1 MSSKQATSAGEG
13 LERSCEGWIASATP
27 RDGVE
32 LFSAWFK
39 GAAYQTHRHDTYAI
53 GVTDAGVQVFD
64 YRGAK
69 RSSLPGDVVVLHPDE
84 PHDGR
89 AGTGAGF
96 GYRIVYLQPA
106 AVSEAV
112 RALKGR
118 PHPLPF
124 VRDPIVKSKALSR
137 AITEAFE
144 SAVEPL
150 TIDAVIATL
159 VEGLLVAEG
168 NRATAKSVA
177 GGAVNRAREFLE
189 AEQDRPVHSSE
200 LESITGL
207 TRYELAR
214 QFRQLFGTSPYR
226 YLLMRRVDTARKLID
241 ADRPLAEAAQEA
253 GFADQPHLT
262 RIFRS
267 TFGMTPGKY
276 RALKIRGA
284 VSR

>member
-1 MSSKQATSAGEG
+1 MK
-13 LERSCEGWIASATP
+13 P

-32 LFSAWFK
+32 LFSAWFA
-39 GAAYQTHRHDTYAI
+39 GAAYQRHRHDTYAI

-89 AGTGAGF
+89 AGTSAGF
-96 GYRIVYLQPA
+96 GYRIVYLQPS

-112 RALKGR
+112 RVVRGR

-124 VRDPIVKSKALSR
+124 VREPVVKSEPLSR
-137 AITEAFE
+137 AIAEAFHG
-144 SAVEPL
+144 APEPM
-150 TIDAVIATL
+150 TIDTAIVTL
-159 VEGLLVAEG
+159 AEGLLKAEG
-168 NRATAKSVA
+168 TRTTAKNVDI
-177 GGAVNRAREFLE
+177 GAVHRAKEFLD
-189 AEQDRPVHSSE
+189 AERDRTVHSPE

-214 QFRQLFGTSPYR
+214 QFRQTFGPSPYR
-226 YLLMRRVDTARKLID
+226 YLLMRRLDKARQLIED
-241 ADRPLAEAAQEA
+241 DRPLAEAAQDA

-262 RIFRS
+262 RAFKS

-276 RALKIRGA
+276 RALKIQGA
-284 VSR
+284 VLR